1 MNEPG
6 SGQNGVKNGSQNG
19 QKWSKSGFL
28 RSWAGLAPGWPEPVH
43 FIIYSRAL
51 WPGWPLWIQGAPELP
66 GVLLLPYGFGPGRG
80 RVRTR
85 PNHHFHGP
93 GLQNRSL
100 GSKSALGLQMGHLTP
115 VKVGGY
121 GPILAT
127 GTQKCLWEPI

>member
-1 MNEPG
+1 MG
-6 SGQNGVKNGSQNG
+6 SKMGPKMAKNGQNPGFYGPGPAWPLAG
-19 QKWSKSGFL
+19 QTPSHFSYTPGAL
-28 RSWAGLAPGWPEPVH
+28 GQAG
-43 FIIYSRAL
+43 
-51 WPGWPLWIQGAPELP
+51 PLWIPGAPGLP

-80 RVRTR
+80 PVRTR
-85 PNHHFHGP
+85 PDHHFHGP